1 MSGFIGK
8 FLLLR
13 AAPGQPLVWLAVLL
27 GALAGVI
34 ALAIAGSRL
43 FLSSSTADGAPVQQP
58 LPPGAAGAPTPR
70 ELLAVGGL
78 LGLIV
83 ALTLGAGPAVQF
95 AQATAAQLLAPAAY
109 IHAVLGVTP

>member
-1 MSGFIGK
+1 LSGFLGK

-27 GALAGVI
+27 GALFGVI
-34 ALAIAGSRL
+34 ALARAGSRL
-43 FLSSSTADGAPVQQP
+43 FLSRARSMARRGSGAA
-58 LPPGAAGAPTPR
+58 PGAAGAPTPR

-83 ALTLGAGPAVQF
+83 ALTLGAGPAVEF
-95 AQATAAQLLAPAAY
+95 AQGHAAQLRPRPAY
-109 IHAVLGVTP
+109 IHAVLGGTP